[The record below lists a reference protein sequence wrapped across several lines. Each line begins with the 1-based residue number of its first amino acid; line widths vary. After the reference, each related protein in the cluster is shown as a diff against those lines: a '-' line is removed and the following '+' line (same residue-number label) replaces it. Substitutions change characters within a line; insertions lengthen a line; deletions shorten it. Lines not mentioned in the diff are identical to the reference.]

1 MALKQNKIL
10 VGNLN
15 EEMKIIDKKIIKI
28 IEKSLAGS
36 GMIPNPEMK
45 WRHKLQSYKITKKN

>member
-1 MALKQNKIL
+1 MNNSSSKLAISIVMALKQNKIL

-45 WRHKLQSYKITKKN
+45 